1 MLHRFDPAGRH
12 LDSRVRATATGPD
25 ARQLLDAW
33 PAALPGR
40 EYRDI
45 AIEPFEVR
53 VDGELFEVRV
63 DGELFGLVVEEDD
76 EVEEDEEDLPLH
88 RRAPPRRP
96 GLPRAVVRLLRH
108 LSGGRPGRPGG
119 PAGHHSATR

>member
-1 MLHRFDPAGRH
+1 MPHRFDPAGRH

-45 AIEPFEVR
+45 AIEP
-53 VDGELFEVRV
+53 FEVRV